1 MNHSPCFCRIT
12 RMAIKPLILT
22 LFLIAL
28 AGCRKNNVTEIDSLI
43 VKDTI
48 FYSPDSN
55 KAFTGTAIA
64 CHTNGLP
71 KMEVEMRNGKPHGNL
86 TYWYENGQKKEV
98 QKYHEGIKLGK
109 EVSWD
114 EHGRKTS
121 EMEYLEGNG
130 NYRAIRYREDGRKE
144 MVVEYR
150 NDKPHGKWIFW
161 HKNGK
166 KEEEFDNRDGKRHG
180 KQTVWYENGQ
190 KKEESMFQDGLLQGK
205 ARLWDEKGTLRGE
218 IDFADGEEVAH
229 VEYDA
234 DGNKLDFLPVASGE
248 STISHE
254 GVYRFSKSGLSVPRQ
269 IDTLKLVKVTDRNS
283 NGSNVSLEYYDPEKW
298 VDLSIHVYQSP
309 PDTKGPFLTID
320 ADGRR
325 VLEDGEGVKD
335 PRGAGYKLT
344 EPSKSYT
351 DEYLRTLKSIS
362 ENRGYELKTESR
374 FMADPKW
381 NASPIALSAYLA
393 KMESIEGQD
402 VRFLWKTYLYSIP
415 GYFVKIHFIFPEPL
429 WLEIGPVDVNFIQSI
444 NWTELFPKQPID

>member
-48 FYSPDSN
+48 LYCPDSN
-55 KAFTGTAIA
+55 KPFTGLAVTHYA
-64 CHTNGLP
+64 NGRI
-71 KMEVEMRNGKPHGNL
+71 KTEVELRNGRPHGQS
-86 TYWYENGQKKEV
+86 THWYENGQMQEKCD
-98 QKYHEGIKLGK
+98 YHEGIKHGK
-109 EVSWD
+109 FVAWD
-114 EHGRKTS
+114 Q
-121 EMEYLEGNG
+121 N
-130 NYRAIRYREDGRKE
+130 GRKE
-144 MVVEYR
+144 VVAEYR
-150 NDKPHGKWIFW
+150 QDKPHGKWVFW

-180 KQTVWYENGQ
+180 KNTIWYENGQ

-283 NGSNVSLEYYDPEKW
+283 NGSNVSLEYSDPEKW

-381 NASPIALSAYLA
+381 DASPIALSAYLA

-415 GYFVKIHFIFPEPL
+415 GYFVKIHFTFPEPL